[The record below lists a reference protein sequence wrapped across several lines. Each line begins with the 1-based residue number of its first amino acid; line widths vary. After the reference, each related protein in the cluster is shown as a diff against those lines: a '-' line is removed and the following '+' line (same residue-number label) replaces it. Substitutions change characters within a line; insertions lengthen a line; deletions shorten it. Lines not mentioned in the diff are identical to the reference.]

1 MYYFIL
7 AWNDKDLTAWKN
19 KDLTVIRLLLAET

>member
-1 MYYFIL
+1 MYYFVL